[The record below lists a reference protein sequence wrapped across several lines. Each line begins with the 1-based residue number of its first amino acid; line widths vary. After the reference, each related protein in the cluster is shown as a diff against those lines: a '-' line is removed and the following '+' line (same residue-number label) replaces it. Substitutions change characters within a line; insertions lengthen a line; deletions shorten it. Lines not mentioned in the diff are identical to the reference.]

1 MIQGCRNWACHTHSP
16 HQLINGPALSIELS
30 VYPHCLLAFNFQIP
44 VSKMPEKKPL
54 REPGRLESYYE
65 ARARLGFLGWV
76 VVSARYQHRDGGT
89 LDRSTLFTALERVV
103 HGHVALTAR
112 LDSNGSASDEIGA
125 PVWVRLPV
133 VDLNKIVE
141 FHDEDSSKLENILE
155 TFYASP
161 ISYSEDVPPWK
172 LFVLRDGTVSFAY
185 EHTFGDGQSGIAFH
199 VALLSAL
206 HQIQAPP
213 AKHSGILT
221 AFPDDATLVAPIE
234 ERMDVS
240 VPISTIVEQVSKVF
254 LPSFMRK
261 DTTQTWTGEPVP
273 ASAVY
278 GMTIRILQYSP
289 ADASRLLQLS
299 RAHGTTATGTLH
311 TLALIV
317 LTRLLRA
324 RPDTKHYTSIATNVP
339 ISLRR
344 FTGTPPTAFCTHVSA
359 LRDTY
364 PFLVTEGGEDRDHGA
379 AMSADKFPWDRAV
392 AFTTAL
398 KREAPRSGTMVGTLK
413 LLFGKYDGY
422 LLGQLGK
429 KRSGGL
435 ELSNLG
441 PFPVD
446 KVEKP
451 PAGAWGAGWSA
462 SEVVF
467 AQADPTLS
475 CALVIN
481 AAGAPDGGLGLV
493 VSWGKG
499 AVDMGLA
506 QEFLTE
512 FKAGVQALIASADG
526 KP

>member
-1 MIQGCRNWACHTHSP
+1 MLDG
-16 HQLINGPALSIELS
+16 
-30 VYPHCLLAFNFQIP
+30 
-44 VSKMPEKKPL
+44 KPL
-54 REPGRLESYYE
+54 REAGRLERYYE

-76 VVSARYQHRDGGT
+76 VVSARYQHHSGVA
-89 LDRSTLFTALERVV
+89 LDKPTLFMALERVV

-112 LDSNGSASDEIGA
+112 LDAHTAASGETGA

-141 FHDEDSSKLENILE
+141 FRDEDSSQLEHILE

-161 ISYSEDVPPWK
+161 ITYSDDVPSWK

-185 EHTFGDGQSGIAFH
+185 EHTFGDGQSGMAFH

-206 HQIQAPP
+206 HQIQAPSTAHP
-213 AKHSGILT
+213 GILT
-221 AFPDDATLVAPIE
+221 TFPDDATLVAPIE

-240 VPISTIVEQVSKVF
+240 VPISTILEQVSQAF

-261 DTTQTWTGEPVP
+261 DTAQTWTGEPIP

-278 GMTIRILQYSP
+278 GMTIRILHYSP
-289 ADASRLLQLS
+289 ADAGRLLQLS
-299 RAHGTTATGTLH
+299 RAHGTTVTGTLH

-317 LTRLLRA
+317 LAHLLHA
-324 RPDTKHYTSIATNVP
+324 RPSTKHYTSVATNVP

-359 LRDTY
+359 LRDNY
-364 PFLVTEGGEDRDHGA
+364 PLLVPEGGDA
-379 AMSADKFPWDRAV
+379 AISANNFPWDRAL
-392 AFTTAL
+392 ALTTAL
-398 KREAPRSGTMVGTLK
+398 KREAPRSGAMVGTLK

-451 PAGAWGAGWSA
+451 PAGVWGGAWSA
-462 SEVVF
+462 NEVVF

-499 AVDMGLA
+499 AVDVDLA
-506 QEFLTE
+506 QEFFTG
-512 FKAGVQALIASADG
+512 FKAGIQTLISSADG
-526 KP
+526 K